1 MLASI
6 QNGKNIVMA
15 LALNFAIAGSLG
27 NRVGQ
32 QLCFT
37 AEMAMELNE
46 TARLHALRS
55 YKILDTDPEKA
66 FDDLTILA
74 AHVCETPVALI
85 SLIDSDRQWFK
96 SRVGVDVSETP
107 REVSFCARAIEQSDL
122 FIVPDASKDPR
133 FSSNPFVVS
142 EPKIRFYAGAPFTS
156 SDGHPLGTLCVVDIV
171 PRQLT
176 PNQENALLALSRQ
189 LRAQLEL
196 RKNLMELRT
205 ALEERERAEAE
216 RDRTIVELQQA
227 LEHVQRL
234 SGLLPACSACKL
246 DVTISANANAI
257 SGVVD
262 GVMQIAREM
271 KCTEGSEY
279 QVELALREALAH
291 AIVHGCNNDPSK
303 KVECC
308 VACTESSD
316 VMIVVR
322 DPGEGFVPSAV
333 PDPLAVENL
342 HSTHGRGI
350 YLINQLMDEV
360 SFERNGAEI
369 RMRKTARLSAVPIVS
384 GAA

>member
-1 MLASI
+1 
-6 QNGKNIVMA
+6 
-15 LALNFAIAGSLG
+15 
-27 NRVGQ
+27 
-32 QLCFT
+32 
-37 AEMAMELNE
+37 MEFNE
-46 TARLHALRS
+46 KARLEALRR

-74 AHVCETPVALI
+74 SHICETPVALI
-85 SLIDSDRQWFK
+85 SVIDSERQWFK
-96 SRVGVDVSETP
+96 SKVGVSVSETP
-107 REVSFCARAIEQSDL
+107 REVSFCARAIQHAGL
-122 FIVPDASKDPR
+122 FVVPDASKDPR

-142 EPKIRFYAGAPFTS
+142 DPKIRFYAGAPFTS
-156 SDGHPLGTLCVVDIV
+156 SEGHPLGTLCVVDVV

-176 PNQENALLALSRQ
+176 PSQETALLALSRQ
-189 LRAQLEL
+189 VQAQFEL
-196 RKNLMELRT
+196 RRNLLELRT
-205 ALEERERAEAE
+205 ALDERDRAEAE
-216 RDRTIVELQQA
+216 RDRNIVELQHA

-234 SGLLPACSACKL
+234 SGLLPACSLCKL
-246 DVTISANANAI
+246 DVTIAANPDAI

-271 KCTEGSEY
+271 KCAEGNEY
-279 QVELALREALAH
+279 QVELALREALAN

-316 VMIVVR
+316 VLIVVR

-333 PDPLAVENL
+333 PNPLATENL

-360 SFERNGAEI
+360 SFDRNGAEI
-369 RMRKTARLSAVPIVS
+369 RMRKAAAASASPSVS
-384 GAA
+384 EVA